1 MHGLVHF
8 SRDLRHIC
16 IIHYHLSYIWASNQP
31 MKQVPRITNTQLFVE
46 VIKEEA
52 KRRRKKAMQPT
63 FQGNNIV
70 INVCM
75 RKYMQ

>member
-1 MHGLVHF
+1 
-8 SRDLRHIC
+8 
-16 IIHYHLSYIWASNQP
+16 